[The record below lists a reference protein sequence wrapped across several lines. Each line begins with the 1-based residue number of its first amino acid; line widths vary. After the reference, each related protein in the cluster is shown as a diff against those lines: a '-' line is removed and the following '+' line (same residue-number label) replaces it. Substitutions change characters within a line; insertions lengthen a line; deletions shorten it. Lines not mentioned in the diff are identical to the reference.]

1 MALLSSSPMLASL
14 FVLYAKQ
21 AAVLESASATPSP
34 ESEEWKALQNT
45 TATLREE
52 IKELNSE
59 NLGLTKELESAK
71 SFRSQVSSLEEINTT
86 RQDDIKF
93 LRAELAG
100 ARERYDQNTAD
111 SNAEKAALQVRILNL
126 EVCLYL
132 CLIIE

>member
-21 AAVLESASATPSP
+21 AAVLESAPATPPP

-52 IKELNSE
+52 IKEL
-59 NLGLTKELESAK
+59 TKELESAK
-71 SFRSQVSSLEEINTT
+71 AFRSQVSSLEAINTT
-86 RQDDIKF
+86 QQDDIKF

-100 ARERYDQNTAD
+100 DKERYDQHMVD
-111 SNAEKAALQVRILNL
+111 SNAEKTALQIRVLDL
-126 EVCLYL
+126 EVCLDPRPT
-132 CLIIE
+132 IE